1 MNQNPP
7 DNAAAPRSVDQ
18 QQACSAWA
26 SLREKIDELSGN
38 FNGYAWD
45 NGAGSSGYNKA
56 VADVL
61 AIVDTMYTGE
71 HVHACPQCA
80 SSVSWLDQQCYH
92 CGKLNDEMRDRPD
105 SATPQTHSTTKSE

>member
-1 MNQNPP
+1 MPTESKKEAIEGQTAEEVDLPP
-7 DNAAAPRSVDQ
+7 S
-18 QQACSAWA
+18 CSAWA

-45 NGAGSSGYNKA
+45 NGAGSSGYDKA

-61 AIVDTMYTGE
+61 AIVDAMYPGE

-80 SSVSWLDQQCYH
+80 SSVSWIDQQCYH
-92 CGKLNDEMRDRPD
+92 CGGTDQER
-105 SATPQTHSTTKSE
+105 EE